1 MDSTLLFDNGH
12 YLVIKLDSIN
22 YIYYE
27 IDNEDDK
34 FFVVKAGMNNG
45 KEIVIDSFCSEED
58 CINYINKLTKY
69 IFGVNPTKF
78 IAVF

>member
-1 MDSTLLFDNGH
+1 MGSTLLFDNGH

-27 IDNEDDK
+27 IDSENEE
-34 FFVVKAGMNNG
+34 FLVVKAGMNNG

-69 IFGVNPTKF
+69 IFGVNPTEF
-78 IAVF
+78 AVIS